1 MKELK
6 QMLKQNKEYILP
18 LLSIISI
25 LIIFLITITHL
36 NLSISEKIQVFS
48 VLIAIILGI
57 TSLFLSIYNN
67 KKTLALTTKQYMLA
81 DKIELLLN
89 LNEDI
94 IKIKNKEDKFTSLE
108 KDYPTNVEYEN
119 YLLLIIFQK
128 LLNEKNNLI
137 LLLFPKT
144 SEMYINFKFEYTEN
158 INKILKDNKYSDVL
172 TKLFELLFEKTE
184 LEEMESIHLLN
195 IFNILLV
202 SEDYYQLKYKIKTC
216 IMNEDPVE
224 DYYNGLKYFFNE
236 LDRVMKC
243 FKNEFENQKEFYLH

>member
-6 QMLKQNKEYILP
+6 IIKQNKEYALP
-18 LLSIISI
+18 LLVMLIVLATF
-25 LIIFLITITHL
+25 LIIITQW
-36 NLSISEKIQVFS
+36 NLPISEKIQLFS
-48 VLIAIILGI
+48 VFIAIILGI

-81 DKIELLLN
+81 EKIELLLN

-94 IKIKNKEDKFTSLE
+94 IKIRNKKDKFTSSE

-119 YLLLIIFQK
+119 YLLLITFQK

-137 LLLFPKT
+137 SLLFPKT
-144 SEMYINFKFEYTEN
+144 SEKYINFKFKCTEN
-158 INKILKDNKYSDVL
+158 INEILNDNKYLDVL

-184 LEEMESIHLLN
+184 MEEMESLHLLK
-195 IFNILLV
+195 IFNVLLV
-202 SEDYYQLKYKIKTC
+202 SDDYYQLKYKIKAC

-224 DYYNGLKYFFNE
+224 DYYNGLNYFFNE
-236 LDRVMKC
+236 LDVVMKC
-243 FKNEFENQKEFYLH
+243 FKNEFEYQKKFYLK